1 MPYVHPM
8 LETLPE
14 RPAFSDNTTDRPNH
28 PLTPPSSGSVSPAL
42 KPRLIDYDGL
52 CAPSLGTRA
61 RTTESPAAAAERKS
75 KMEEAARI
83 LLECVGED
91 PLRGGLRGTP
101 ERLARAMLDATNG
114 YQLNLHDVIG
124 DALYEEDSNDM
135 VLIKDIC
142 ISSTCEHH
150 LLPFSGSLHIG
161 YIPNGRVLG
170 LSKFARI
177 AEMFAQRLQI
187 QERLTK
193 QIAGALQEV
202 LQPQGLAV
210 VMEMTHSC
218 MTCRGVRQGSS
229 GTTTSSMQG
238 MMRSRDRTRREFL
251 SLLGKG

>member
-1 MPYVHPM
+1 M

-14 RPAFSDNTTDRPNH
+14 RRPLAESVH
-28 PLTPPSSGSVSPAL
+28 ERSYRAPLTPPSSGTASPAL
-42 KPRLIDYDGL
+42 QPRLVDYDGL
-52 CAPSLGTRA
+52 CAPVAGTRT
-61 RTTESPAAAAERKS
+61 RISEPVDAAAERKK
-75 KMEEAARI
+75 KMEDAVHT
-83 LLECVGED
+83 LLECMGED
-91 PLRGGLRGTP
+91 PTRGGLKGTP
-101 ERLARAMLDATNG
+101 ERVARAMLDTTQG
-114 YQLNLHDVIG
+114 YQQSVQDVIG
-124 DALYEEDSNDM
+124 DAIFEEESNDM
-135 VLIKDIC
+135 VLIKDIS

-150 LLPFSGSLHIG
+150 LLPFSGTLHIG

-177 AEMFAQRLQI
+177 AEMFARRLQI

-210 VMEMTHSC
+210 VLEMTHSC
-218 MTCRGVRQGSS
+218 MTCRGVRQGGS

-251 SLLGKG
+251 ALLRG